1 MSAAAL
7 LLIVACCSDVALGRV
22 TSIPHRG
29 ALYDG
34 LAMRALNHHNI
45 PAVSADAPE
54 QWFTQVGAH
63 LPASRS
69 MHSQCHGNQVRP
81 NLYDSLMID

>member
-1 MSAAAL
+1 VSAAL

-69 MHSQCHGNQVRP
+69 MHRCAVPRKPSQAT
-81 NLYDSLMID
+81 SL

>member
-1 MSAAAL
+1 MEMSRLVVSAAL
-7 LLIVACCSDVALGRV
+7 LFIVACCSDVALGRV

-54 QWFTQVGAH
+54 QWFTQV
-63 LPASRS
+63 PTPTSRS
-69 MHSQCHGNQVRP
+69 MHRCAVPRKPSQAN
-81 NLYDSLMID
+81 I